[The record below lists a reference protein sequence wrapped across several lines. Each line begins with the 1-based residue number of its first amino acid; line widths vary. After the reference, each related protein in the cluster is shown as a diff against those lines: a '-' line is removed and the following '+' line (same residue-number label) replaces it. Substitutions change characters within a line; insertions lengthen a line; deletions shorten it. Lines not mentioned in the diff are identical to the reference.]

1 MKKILI
7 IAAAAIVVLGS
18 CSKGSIPSGNPKTDL
33 DTLSY
38 ELGVANSQGVK
49 MYLANQ
55 LGVDTA
61 YMDEFYKGFAAAAQA
76 GDDKKLAAYYAG
88 IQIGQ
93 QIGTQVYSAAN
104 SELFGQDSTKTVNLE
119 QLVAGFIEGTKGE
132 PIIPMETIRTELNKR
147 VEAYK
152 DQYLSKTFG
161 DNKKKSDEF
170 IAKKATEEGV
180 EKLKGG
186 TLYKVLTKG
195 NGPVPQKGA
204 KVQVIYEGK
213 TIDGNVFD
221 SSEKNNE
228 GKPTEIMLSQVIPAW
243 QEALAQMPQGSE
255 WELYVPYDQAY
266 GNRDMGEIK
275 PYSALIFKIKLV
287 NANSDVTK

>member
-213 TIDGNVFD
+213 TAM
-221 SSEKNNE
+221 SSTALRRTTRASPPRLCSARLSPH
-228 GKPTEIMLSQVIPAW
+228 GRRHSPRCPRALSGSSMYPTTRLTATATWVRSSPTPHLSSKSSSSTPT
-243 QEALAQMPQGSE
+243 P
-255 WELYVPYDQAY
+255 
-266 GNRDMGEIK
+266 
-275 PYSALIFKIKLV
+275 
-287 NANSDVTK
+287 T